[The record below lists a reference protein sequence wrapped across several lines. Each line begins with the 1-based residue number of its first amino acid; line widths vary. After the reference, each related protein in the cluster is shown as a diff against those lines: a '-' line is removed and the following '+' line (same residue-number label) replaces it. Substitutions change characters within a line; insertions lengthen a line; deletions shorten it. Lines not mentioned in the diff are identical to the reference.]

1 MFEQVTRCGFK
12 TLLKAVVY
20 CYTGSVSLARESE
33 VTSLNLEPETHNTRE
48 SRADPPKIIQ
58 I

>member
-1 MFEQVTRCGFK
+1 MRVFEQVTRCGFK

-48 SRADPPKIIQ
+48 SRADPPR
-58 I
+58 